1 MTVQSYYG
9 KEKEMIDA
17 DFEQPNQDSP
27 SPHTNYENTQT
38 KSKAKPRFH
47 DQKGLIALE
56 KHELTMVQK
65 PSPLK
70 MLHKESFEAHLDRM
84 LLSDPYRNDYKTSQ
98 DPVKADQVPALNCN
112 QISTD
117 ANLAV
122 VQQNFSGQNPN
133 VLPRVHRLSMSS
145 GRSPLPPQINNQ
157 DLDEYVES
165 EDESEDDSDRTSQQY
180 SDEYQDR
187 TYRTDPAASM
197 ISEPD
202 PDDSQDQ
209 RLLTNMQSFRHF
221 GGRKHGVL
229 QEGQIQDGFYD
240 YRIYIRLL
248 MCELKIL
255 LLPLYQRLVRT
266 VNRPDG
272 DDMDGSIRG
281 TIGQESSEELSA
293 RKSNASN
300 EPINSVSNIW
310 ENHSPDQKT
319 NKPRI
324 VNLEKLDKYR
334 KFFGGIDS
342 DLPISERY
350 SEQLTDLKEIDTELY
365 VLQQKVHKYSIRR
378 LSKVR
383 RMGLPKLKKSFLM
396 QNFYYLQGLRLYNL
410 GNRSE
415 QELMASMRSLQ
426 TSLNCSTQQVNII
439 SKKTFFKLNNIFELL
454 YDQKWHQMYNSKY
467 SVIDH
472 PKLQKKS
479 KSEEQKQLPPRRLTK
494 ELIDGMQNTRKKS
507 VKVDPQ
513 LLQVFQSVEKI
524 DETASH
530 ASFGT
535 S

>member
-1 MTVQSYYG
+1 M
-9 KEKEMIDA
+9 
-17 DFEQPNQDSP
+17 
-27 SPHTNYENTQT
+27 
-38 KSKAKPRFH
+38 
-47 DQKGLIALE
+47 IALE

-133 VLPRVHRLSMSS
+133 ILPRVHRLSMSS
-145 GRSPLPPQINNQ
+145 DRSPLPPQINNQ

-180 SDEYQDR
+180 SDEYPDR

-202 PDDSQDQ
+202 QDDSQDQ
-209 RLLTNMQSFRHF
+209 RLLTNMQSFRQF

-255 LLPLYQRLVRT
+255 LLPLYQRLLRT
-266 VNRPDG
+266 VNRQDG

-310 ENHSPDQKT
+310 ENHSPD
-319 NKPRI
+319 
-324 VNLEKLDKYR
+324 
-334 KFFGGIDS
+334 
-342 DLPISERY
+342 
-350 SEQLTDLKEIDTELY
+350 
-365 VLQQKVHKYSIRR
+365 
-378 LSKVR
+378 
-383 RMGLPKLKKSFLM
+383 
-396 QNFYYLQGLRLYNL
+396 
-410 GNRSE
+410 
-415 QELMASMRSLQ
+415 
-426 TSLNCSTQQVNII
+426 
-439 SKKTFFKLNNIFELL
+439 
-454 YDQKWHQMYNSKY
+454 
-467 SVIDH
+467 
-472 PKLQKKS
+472 
-479 KSEEQKQLPPRRLTK
+479 
-494 ELIDGMQNTRKKS
+494 
-507 VKVDPQ
+507 
-513 LLQVFQSVEKI
+513 
-524 DETASH
+524 
-530 ASFGT
+530 
-535 S
+535 